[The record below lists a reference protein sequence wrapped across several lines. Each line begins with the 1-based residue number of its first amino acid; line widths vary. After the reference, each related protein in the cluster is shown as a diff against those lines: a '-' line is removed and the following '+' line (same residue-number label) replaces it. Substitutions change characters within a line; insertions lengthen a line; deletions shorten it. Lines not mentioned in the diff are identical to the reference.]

1 MDSGLGPLPN
11 MDAHDPSSV
20 CGPSPSLHNSS
31 LGGLTQGVVPER
43 CDGDGDR
50 EGPESV
56 LPKPGP
62 YGNNQKKPRS
72 SAFPSSLT
80 WDSDSEKE
88 TFDEEL
94 QNFSNPHGLAAHS
107 PGSPTCV
114 QEHNRLD
121 CGGYETAEKSRN
133 QLFENNLTSPME
145 GGDQGRDDTFAGPS
159 TAQFSNKHH
168 EESKEGHEKEEDEPK
183 ESDPKKEEQNIPE
196 RDVYSFP
203 GDSDP
208 ESPPPG
214 PWAHCTFIQRRR
226 KKRALLRPFSGLGPW
241 QRTTGT
247 GRKSRTTPLA
257 KEHSK
262 VPNSEG
268 GRFEFKEEERVL
280 DEERVQTVGE
290 ELCQDIFT
298 CVECSVY
305 FKKRTHLREHMREHT
320 RDHGCAAGGSK
331 GPRGEG
337 AAARRR
343 VRKSGFEC
351 MECGQEFT
359 DKLLLVNHHQQHQD
373 SRRRILE
380 EMGKLSDGG
389 QGAKEQAGHR
399 RAARAAV
406 KESPADCGQFV
417 CLKCNYSSDL
427 PQELADHARTHVARA
442 RTGVH
447 RASSRIQQ
455 KSRRKGPAKKDRHSR
470 NGAASVSAT
479 PAGERYPTRAS
490 VQTVEQ
496 QIDTKHSQARV
507 CDPQGK
513 NEAEPFPATSQDHLA
528 STTPTGLPDRP
539 ETVSVRTDAAPHP
552 VPSLQGES
560 GSGQTGLA
568 EENVP
573 KAQSPV
579 PVASGSKTVPRRRE
593 VAFKST
599 GNRRSKRLVRDLM
612 GRTRAS
618 SRLGPQPADSSESRD
633 PNAKAAAKQG
643 QKEASIHEQNTDSKR
658 TAKADGL
665 ETPALALQ
673 LKRSFSANLQGATER
688 LDLAEGQQ
696 AQLRHKLPLV
706 LINALSSDLPT
717 ALSYGRAMGED
728 SSAMASGLNTSSPP
742 PKIIGE
748 AKEEMVPLDNND
760 KSGEDTIETKDDDSD
775 DDDDD
780 NIDEDDVVNH
790 LLDVLTEEED
800 EDEEGVALK
809 SVGRKCPYCPDHFD
823 NGIGLANHIRGHL
836 NRVGVSYNVRHFI
849 SPEEVNAIEKKFSYQ
864 KKKKKVANFDP
875 TTFSVMRCEL
885 CSAGFDTRAGLSSH
899 ARAHLR
905 DFGITNWEVTV
916 SPINVLRELFSK
928 RPDLALSALPRACSE
943 VQEQDMDREKEE
955 PVSDE
960 DEDDDEDEDEEA
972 PGPVAQTSHTLPWK
986 EEDNDSEPEGGEDE
1000 REGMLVKMPPVDSF
1014 ASGPGVKNSFPL
1026 QTEDSAPVEETELK
1040 GSTLLKC
1047 KVCSAPFETKRGL
1060 SSHARSH
1067 LRQLGV
1073 GVSESSGAPIDL
1085 LYQITKT
1092 RATDTCL
1099 PATPPTRPKAASPKK
1114 NLHHSSPVPTSSP
1127 IEDTKFEE
1135 ESQDI
1140 KPPLPLSA
1148 LGSVRKVTPAPTS
1161 PSPSGSLPSSPLGRS
1176 RSPSPV
1182 LRKAPI
1188 SSLLP
1193 VSSPLRSQEHKTM
1206 GRGQSAALP
1215 TTPRPFW
1222 APRETDAPLNLT
1234 MEVDPNKDIICKLC
1248 GAWFETRKG
1257 LSSHARAHLRHFGVE
1272 YSESK
1277 GSPIDLLNRL
1287 ILTDDFKQRA
1297 TSLLSDIPEDL
1308 RVHGSGVV
1316 PPSPSTSTSTSTA
1329 SKRPLQP
1336 SSLLFKPSSLG
1347 SGIGSKATAPSSGHT
1362 LLGPPTKKLK
1372 PSSQQVFRLSG
1383 REMMPIP
1390 LAEPMKDVGCEFCG
1404 ELFENRKGLSSHAR
1418 SHLRQLGITEWSVN
1432 GSPIDTLREII
1443 ARRGLPCA
1451 MPPKPLKS
1459 PSTSPGPPRS
1469 SLPSSS
1475 PPGGAHGR
1483 LTFPF
1488 GHHSSSQHQPTARKM
1503 AASVAASSNCP
1514 TVVIVKPKPEPE
1526 HVEVTMTRAGTG
1538 GHESYSSDTLHPSWR
1553 NSDNTQPINLVMT
1566 QEREPSRDIRCEF
1579 CGEFFE
1585 NRKGLSSHAR
1595 SHLRHM
1601 GITEW
1606 SVNGSP
1612 IDTLWEVMRKQGT
1625 TPASVALGVKEEP
1638 QHANSAPWDGHGY
1651 QSPKVSRKSPL
1662 NLLHSTSRHHKHG
1675 LGTPGLSTTPPA
1687 GKFFGMTPLGKR
1699 MLGTEGHLGERSPPA
1714 QSKVVSPLP
1723 QDFSFKG
1730 KVSTDKQGVCHMDAS
1745 CELCGFFFENRKAL
1759 ASHARA
1765 HLRQFGVTEWCV
1777 NGSPIETLSAWMR
1790 SRPQTVAELHRT
1802 YLQSGRSIQKK
1813 KGTSLSPSSDSDPM
1827 PPVSRKSSAAQ
1838 WASLTLSQTRTVRQ
1852 EAMSSR
1858 TWGSSSREVKSG
1870 SCTSSQH
1877 GTIAQGGGHHSNSAL
1892 PHAQVAK
1899 SELNVRLPR
1908 GIERRPLKHPS
1919 HADGGERESC
1929 PPKPPRTSTVP
1940 ALVPKPPSTP
1950 LVKLVGKIYSLK
1962 CRFCDVEFHGPLS
1975 VQEDWIR
1982 HLQQHI
1988 LNLNYNKPAPTATST
2003 PAKPDAAASQTQ
2015 SSATT
2020 STSTTTITT
2029 PDPTS
2034 VFTLTPTPIPTPA
2047 STPTPTPTPTSTAP
2061 PVAIAGGP
2069 TTAELVLTPAT

>member
-88 TFDEEL
+88 TFDEEEL

-1040 GSTLLKC
+1040 
-1047 KVCSAPFETKRGL
+1047 A
-1060 SSHARSH
+1060 
-1067 LRQLGV
+1067 
-1073 GVSESSGAPIDL
+1073 
-1085 LYQITKT
+1085 
-1092 RATDTCL
+1092 
-1099 PATPPTRPKAASPKK
+1099 
-1114 NLHHSSPVPTSSP
+1114 
-1127 IEDTKFEE
+1127 
-1135 ESQDI
+1135 
-1140 KPPLPLSA
+1140 
-1148 LGSVRKVTPAPTS
+1148 
-1161 PSPSGSLPSSPLGRS
+1161 
-1176 RSPSPV
+1176 
-1182 LRKAPI
+1182 
-1188 SSLLP
+1188 
-1193 VSSPLRSQEHKTM
+1193 
-1206 GRGQSAALP
+1206 
-1215 TTPRPFW
+1215 
-1222 APRETDAPLNLT
+1222 